1 MKLATLPSEISAN
14 AQDSASTALTRDR
27 VSRAKAAYTTR
38 RVDLGTAERLL
49 TGKIAP
55 KAGDL
60 VLARIQ
66 RLGQHTRIELVTGRR
81 AYLHVGDEIIVTYG
95 ARYAPDQF
103 ESYMPGDLGPC
114 DLVAAGGLASDCK
127 VKHSRMKNPTRIEP
141 IGLLAY
147 ADGSAMNMS
156 DWALPRVEAPGNRPK
171 IFAVFGTMMN
181 AGKTTCAANLVHG
194 LKRMGQRVGAAKIT
208 GTGSGGDRWM
218 LTDTGADTVLDFTD
232 MGEPST
238 FGLSPAR
245 VEEIFV
251 DLTNHLAAEGCD
263 AIVLEIADGLYQRET
278 AALLMS
284 DLFRERCDGL
294 LFAAGD
300 ALGALAG
307 VQQLEKLGHTVLAAG
322 GAMTASPLATREAM
336 QVLDIP
342 VVTSKDLSTGRWLP
356 FGETMPEETMPEE
369 IVPETVDATVV
380 ELPQKA
386 PAGAA
391 NDAPLSRFVKWM
403 NGGPVAQAG
412 V

>member
-1 MKLATLPSEISAN
+1 
-14 AQDSASTALTRDR
+14 
-27 VSRAKAAYTTR
+27 
-38 RVDLGTAERLL
+38 VDLGAAKQIV
-49 TGKIAP
+49 TGDMAP

-60 VLARIQ
+60 VLARVE
-66 RLGQHTRIELVTGRR
+66 RLGQHSRIELVTGRR
-81 AYLHVGDEIIVTYG
+81 AYMHVGDEIIVTYG

-103 ESYMPGDLGPC
+103 ESYVPADLGPC

-127 VKHSRMKNPTRIEP
+127 AKHTRMKNPTRIEP

-147 ADGSAMNMS
+147 DDGSIMNMS
-156 DWALPRVEAPGNRPK
+156 DWALPKVEAPEHCPK

-194 LKRMGQRVGAAKIT
+194 LKHMGLRVGAAKIT

-232 MGEPST
+232 AGEPST
-238 FGLSPAR
+238 FGLSAAR

-251 DLTNHLAAEGCD
+251 DLTNHLASEGFD

-278 AALLMS
+278 AALLES
-284 DLFRERCDGL
+284 DLFRERCAGL

-307 VQQLEKLGHTVLAAG
+307 VQHLEKLGHTVLAAG
-322 GAMTASPLATREAM
+322 GAMTASPLAIREAM
-336 QVLDIP
+336 QVLDVP
-342 VVTSKDLSTGRWLP
+342 VVTSKELATGRWHP
-356 FGETMPEETMPEE
+356 FGETMPEMMPER
-369 IVPETVDATVV
+369 VGATVV
-380 ELPQKA
+380 DLPQKVA
-386 PAGAA
+386 DNAIG
-391 NDAPLSRFVKWM
+391 DAPSSRFVKWM
-403 NGGPVAQAG
+403 NSGPVAQAG